1 MTKLEEILGAIGEV
15 GKKVD
20 DLGAR
25 VTALEEVATE
35 PEEAKEE
42 IKEEIKE
49 EAKEEIKEDIK
60 EEVKE
65 DVKEEVML
73 EEAECGDKKE
83 EIKKSSE
90 DIKKSSDD
98 IAKLQQRILMLEQK
112 GAKLMQVEQ
121 PKIRLTKGAEFI
133 NSNAFKNFEKSNFK
147 GHVSYEFTKGTPLTN
162 NLETPYSVGTVGG
175 VSDQGFVEDPKTI
188 LNIEN
193 LFAHAPIA
201 DNTFLYMPLTVTG
214 NAGFIAEGSAK
225 PETTFKVDAKTGQV
239 KTIATWTKVS
249 EQLFADK
256 SQLINILDN
265 NLTHAVDVTVQNQL
279 ISGDG
284 LGENLSGISK
294 VGNFTDYV
302 TGAGTATNTVD
313 LLRNV
318 AFKMRGANIDNLT
331 IVLNWTDWSALL
343 GLKSTSNEYL
353 INGILDPVK
362 QTIYGI
368 PVVLSSAMTAGK
380 FAMGNFKMGGIV
392 FDKTSMALEI
402 DRTGDDFT
410 KNLIT
415 IRAERRLGFAVV
427 QPKAICYGD
436 LTVGG

>member
-1 MTKLEEILGAIGEV
+1 MAELEEILSAIGEV
-15 GKKVD
+15 GKKVE
-20 DLGAR
+20 DLGER

-35 PEEAKEE
+35 PKDVKEDVR
-42 IKEEIKE
+42 
-49 EAKEEIKEDIK
+49 EDIK
-60 EEVKE
+60 EEIR
-65 DVKEEVML
+65 EEVV
-73 EEAECGDKKE
+73 AEDKACGDKKE
-83 EIKKSSE
+83 EIKEIKSSE
-90 DIKKSSDD
+90 DINE

-121 PKIRLTKGAEFI
+121 PKIRLTKGAEFV

-147 GHVSYEFTKGTPLTN
+147 GHMSYEFTKATPLTN
-162 NLETPYSVGTVGG
+162 NLAEPYSVGTIGG

-225 PETTFKVDAKTGQV
+225 PETTFNVTAKTGQV

-284 LGENLSGISK
+284 SGENLSGISK

-302 TGAGTATNTVD
+302 TSSGTATNTVD

-331 IVLNWTDWSALL
+331 ILINWSDWSALL
-343 GLKSTSNEYL
+343 GLKSTTNEYL

-368 PVVLSSAMTAGK
+368 PVVLSSAVTAGK

-392 FDKTSMALEI
+392 FDKTAMALEI

-436 LTVGG
+436 LSVGG

>member
-1 MTKLEEILGAIGEV
+1 MAELEEILGAIGEV
-15 GKKVD
+15 GKKVE

-35 PEEAKEE
+35 PEEVKEE
-42 IKEEIKE
+42 VKEEIKE
-49 EAKEEIKEDIK
+49 EAKEEVKVEDASC
-60 EEVKE
+60 
-65 DVKEEVML
+65 D
-73 EEAECGDKKE
+73 DKKEE
-83 EIKKSSE
+83 EIKKSSNE
-90 DIKKSSDD
+90 
-98 IAKLQQRILMLEQK
+98 IAKLQQRILTLEQK

-121 PKIRLTKGAEFI
+121 PKIRLTKGAEFV

-147 GHVSYEFTKGTPLTN
+147 GHMSYEFAKATPLTN
-162 NLETPYSVGTVGG
+162 NLAEPYNVGTIGG
-175 VSDQGFVEDPKTI
+175 VSDQGFVEDPKVV

-201 DNTFLYMPLTVTG
+201 DNTFLYMPLTVTS
-214 NAGFIAEGSAK
+214 NAGFVAEGSAK

-284 LGENLSGISK
+284 TGEKLSGISK
-294 VGNFTDYV
+294 EGNFTDYA
-302 TGAGTATNTVD
+302 TGSGTATNTVD

-331 IVLNWTDWSALL
+331 IVLNWSDWSALL
-343 GLKSTSNEYL
+343 GLKSTTNEYL

-392 FDKTSMALEI
+392 FDKTAMALEI

-427 QPKAICYGD
+427 QPKAICYGA
-436 LTVGG
+436 LTVGGSTGDE

>member
-1 MTKLEEILGAIGEV
+1 MAELEEILGAIGEV
-15 GKKVD
+15 GKKVE

-35 PEEAKEE
+35 PEDVKEEVKEE
-42 IKEEIKE
+42 IKEEE
-49 EAKEEIKEDIK
+49 VK
-60 EEVKE
+60 EEVKVE
-65 DVKEEVML
+65 DAV
-73 EEAECGDKKE
+73 CGDKKE
-83 EIKKSSE
+83 EEIKKSSNE
-90 DIKKSSDD
+90 
-98 IAKLQQRILMLEQK
+98 IAKLQQRILTLEQK

-147 GHVSYEFTKGTPLTN
+147 GHMSYEFTKATPLTN
-162 NLETPYSVGTVGG
+162 NLAEPYSVGTVGG
-175 VSDQGFVEDPKTI
+175 VSDQGFVEDPKVV

-214 NAGFIAEGSAK
+214 NAGFVAEGAEK

-294 VGNFTDYV
+294 AGNFTDYA
-302 TGAGTATNTVD
+302 TGSGEASNTVD

-331 IVLNWTDWSALL
+331 IVLNWSDWSALL
-343 GLKSTSNEYL
+343 GLKSNTNEYL

-427 QPKAICYGD
+427 QPKAICYGA
-436 LTVGG
+436 LTVGE

>member
-1 MTKLEEILGAIGEV
+1 MAELEEILSAIGEV
-15 GKKVD
+15 GKKVE
-20 DLGAR
+20 DLGER

-35 PEEAKEE
+35 PEDVKED
-42 IKEEIKE
+42 IKEDV
-49 EAKEEIKEDIK
+49 KEDIK
-60 EEVKE
+60 EEVAVE
-65 DVKEEVML
+65 N
-73 EEAECGDKKE
+73 AECVDKKE
-83 EIKKSSE
+83 E

-98 IAKLQQRILMLEQK
+98 IAIKKSSEEIAKLQQRILMLEQK

-121 PKIRLTKGAEFI
+121 PKIRLTKGAEFV

-147 GHVSYEFTKGTPLTN
+147 GHMSYEFAKATPLTN
-162 NLETPYSVGTVGG
+162 NLETPYSVGTIGG
-175 VSDQGFVEDPKTI
+175 VSDQGFVEDPKVV

-201 DNTFLYMPLTVTG
+201 DNTFLYMPLTVTS

-225 PETTFKVDAKTGQV
+225 PETTFKVNTKTGQV

-249 EQLFADK
+249 EQLFSDK

-284 LGENLSGISK
+284 SGENLSGISK
-294 VGNFTDYV
+294 TGNYTDYV
-302 TGAGTATNTVD
+302 TSSGTATNTVD

-343 GLKSTSNEYL
+343 GLKSTTNEYL

-368 PVVLSSAMTAGK
+368 PVVLSSAMAAGK
-380 FAMGNFKMGGIV
+380 FAMGNFKMGAIV
-392 FDKTSMALEI
+392 FDKTAMALEI
-402 DRTGDDFT
+402 DRTEDDFT

>member
-1 MTKLEEILGAIGEV
+1 MAELDDILNAIGEV
-15 GKKVD
+15 GKKVE
-20 DLGAR
+20 DLGER

-35 PEEAKEE
+35 PEDV
-42 IKEEIKE
+42 
-49 EAKEEIKEDIK
+49 KEDIK

-65 DVKEEVML
+65 DVKEEVV
-73 EEAECGDKKE
+73 AEDKVCDDKKE

-90 DIKKSSDD
+90 EIKKSSDD

-121 PKIRLTKGAEFI
+121 PKIKLTKGAEFV

-147 GHVSYEFTKGTPLTN
+147 GHMSYEFTKDTPLTN
-162 NLETPYSVGTVGG
+162 NLGSPYSVGTVGG
-175 VSDQGFVEDPKTI
+175 VSDQGFVEDPKVI

-193 LFAHAPIA
+193 LFSHAPITE
-201 DNTFLYMPLTVTG
+201 NTFLYMPLTVTG

-225 PETTFKVDAKTGQV
+225 PETTFGVTAKTGQV

-265 NLTHAVDVTVQNQL
+265 NLTHTVDVTVQNQL

-284 LGENLSGISK
+284 SGENLSGISK

-302 TGAGTATNTVD
+302 TGSGTAANTVD

-331 IVLNWTDWSALL
+331 ILLNWSDWSALL
-343 GLKSTSNEYL
+343 GLKSTTNEYL

-368 PVVLSSAMTAGK
+368 PVVLSSAVAAGK

-392 FDKTSMALEI
+392 FDKTAMALEI

>member
-1 MTKLEEILGAIGEV
+1 MAELDDILNAIGEV
-15 GKKVD
+15 GKKVE
-20 DLGAR
+20 DLGER

-35 PEEAKEE
+35 PEDV
-42 IKEEIKE
+42 
-49 EAKEEIKEDIK
+49 KEDIK

-65 DVKEEVML
+65 DVKEEVV
-73 EEAECGDKKE
+73 AEDKVCDDKKE

-90 DIKKSSDD
+90 EIKKSSDD

-121 PKIRLTKGAEFI
+121 SKIKLTKGAEFV

-147 GHVSYEFTKGTPLTN
+147 GHMSYEFTKDTPLTN
-162 NLETPYSVGTVGG
+162 NLGSPYSVGTVGG
-175 VSDQGFVEDPKTI
+175 VSDQGFVEDPKVI

-193 LFAHAPIA
+193 LFSHAPITE
-201 DNTFLYMPLTVTG
+201 NTFLYMPLTVTG

-225 PETTFKVDAKTGQV
+225 PETTFGVTAKTGQV

-265 NLTHAVDVTVQNQL
+265 NLTHTVDVTVQNQL

-284 LGENLSGISK
+284 SGENLSGISK
-294 VGNFTDYV
+294 TGNYTDYV
-302 TGAGTATNTVD
+302 TGSGTAANTVD

-331 IVLNWTDWSALL
+331 ILINWSDWSALL
-343 GLKSTSNEYL
+343 GLKSTTNEYL

-368 PVVLSSAMTAGK
+368 PVVLSSAVAAGK

-392 FDKTSMALEI
+392 FDKTAMALEI

-436 LTVGG
+436 LSVGG

>member
-1 MTKLEEILGAIGEV
+1 MGELEEILGAIDEV

-35 PEEAKEE
+35 PEDAKEE
-42 IKEEIKE
+42 IKEEV
-49 EAKEEIKEDIK
+49 K

-65 DVKEEVML
+65 KVKVEDASCSDKKEE
-73 EEAECGDKKE
+73 EE
-83 EIKKSSE
+83 EIKKSSDE
-90 DIKKSSDD
+90 
-98 IAKLQQRILMLEQK
+98 IAKLQQRILTLEQK

-147 GHVSYEFTKGTPLTN
+147 GHMSYEFAKATPLTN
-162 NLETPYSVGTVGG
+162 DLGTPYSVGTIGG
-175 VSDQGFVEDPKTI
+175 VSDQGFVEDPKAI

-201 DNTFLYMPLTVTG
+201 DNTFLYMPLTVTS

-302 TGAGTATNTVD
+302 TSSGTATNTVD

-318 AFKMRGANIDNLT
+318 AFKMRGANIDNLS
-331 IVLNWTDWSALL
+331 IVLNWSDWSALL

-392 FDKTSMALEI
+392 FDKTAMALEI

>member
-1 MTKLEEILGAIGEV
+1 MAELDEILSAIGEV
-15 GKKVD
+15 GKKVE
-20 DLGAR
+20 DLGER

-35 PEEAKEE
+35 PEDV
-42 IKEEIKE
+42 
-49 EAKEEIKEDIK
+49 KEDIK
-60 EEVKE
+60 EGIKE
-65 DVKEEVML
+65 DVKEDVAVEN
-73 EEAECGDKKE
+73 AECVDKKE
-83 EIKKSSE
+83 E
-90 DIKKSSDD
+90 DIKKSSNEIKSSEE

-121 PKIRLTKGAEFI
+121 PKIKLTKGAEFV

-147 GHVSYEFTKGTPLTN
+147 GHMSYEFTKATPLTN
-162 NLETPYSVGTVGG
+162 DLGTPYSVGTVGG
-175 VSDQGFVEDPKTI
+175 VSDQGFVEDPKVV

-225 PETTFKVDAKTGQV
+225 PETTFNVTAKTGQV

-294 VGNFTDYV
+294 TGNYTDYV
-302 TGAGTATNTVD
+302 TSSGTATNTVD

-343 GLKSTSNEYL
+343 GLKSTTNEYL

-368 PVVLSSAMTAGK
+368 PVVLSSAITAGK

-392 FDKTSMALEI
+392 FDKTAMGLEI

>member
-1 MTKLEEILGAIGEV
+1 MAELEEILGAIGEV
-15 GKKVD
+15 GKKVE

-35 PEEAKEE
+35 PEEVKEE
-42 IKEEIKE
+42 IKEEVKH
-49 EAKEEIKEDIK
+49 
-60 EEVKE
+60 EVKVE
-65 DVKEEVML
+65 D
-73 EEAECGDKKE
+73 ASCGDKKE
-83 EIKKSSE
+83 EEIKKSSNE
-90 DIKKSSDD
+90 
-98 IAKLQQRILMLEQK
+98 IAKLQQRILTLEQK

-121 PKIRLTKGAEFI
+121 PKIRLTKGAEFV

-147 GHVSYEFTKGTPLTN
+147 GHMSYEFAKATPLTN
-162 NLETPYSVGTVGG
+162 NLAEPYNVGTIGG
-175 VSDQGFVEDPKTI
+175 VSDQGFVEDPKVV

-214 NAGFIAEGSAK
+214 NAGFVAEGSDK
-225 PETTFKVDAKTGQV
+225 PETTFNVAAKTGQV

-284 LGENLSGISK
+284 TGENLGGISK
-294 VGNFTDYV
+294 AGNFTDYV
-302 TGAGTATNTVD
+302 TGSGTATNTVD

-343 GLKSTSNEYL
+343 GLKSTTNEYL

-368 PVVLSSAMTAGK
+368 PVVLSSAMTASK

-392 FDKTSMALEI
+392 FDKTAMSLEI

-436 LTVGG
+436 LTI

>member
-1 MTKLEEILGAIGEV
+1 MAELDEILSAIGEV

-20 DLGAR
+20 GLETR

-35 PEEAKEE
+35 PEE
-42 IKEEIKE
+42 
-49 EAKEEIKEDIK
+49 
-60 EEVKE
+60 VKE
-65 DVKEEVML
+65 DVKEEIK
-73 EEAECGDKKE
+73 EEVAVENAECGDKKE
-83 EIKKSSE
+83 EEIKKSSA
-90 DIKKSSDD
+90 DVDD
-98 IAKLQQRILMLEQK
+98 VAKLQQRILMLEQK

-121 PKIRLTKGAEFI
+121 PKIKLTKGAEFV

-147 GHVSYEFTKGTPLTN
+147 GHMSYEFTKATPLTN
-162 NLETPYSVGTVGG
+162 DLGTPYSVGTIGG
-175 VSDQGFVEDPKTI
+175 VSDQGFVEDPKVI

-214 NAGFIAEGSAK
+214 NAGFIAEGSDK
-225 PETTFKVDAKTGQV
+225 PESTFSVTAKTGQV

-284 LGENLSGISK
+284 TGENLSGISK
-294 VGNFTDYV
+294 VGNCTDYA
-302 TGAGTATNTVD
+302 TGSGTATNTID

-331 IVLNWTDWSALL
+331 ILINWTDWSALL

-368 PVVLSSAMTAGK
+368 PVVLSSAIAAGK

-392 FDKTSMALEI
+392 FDKTAMALEI

>member
-1 MTKLEEILGAIGEV
+1 MAELDEILSAIGEV
-15 GKKVD
+15 GQKVE

-35 PEEAKEE
+35 PE
-42 IKEEIKE
+42 
-49 EAKEEIKEDIK
+49 D
-60 EEVKE
+60 VKE
-65 DVKEEVML
+65 DVKEDIKEGVAV
-73 EEAECGDKKE
+73 EDAACDNKKE
-83 EIKKSSE
+83 EEVKKYSDEKEEVKKYSAEIKSSADVDE
-90 DIKKSSDD
+90 V
-98 IAKLQQRILMLEQK
+98 AKLQQRILMLEQK

-121 PKIRLTKGAEFI
+121 PKIRLTKGAEFV

-147 GHVSYEFTKGTPLTN
+147 GHMSYEFTKATPLTN
-162 NLETPYSVGTVGG
+162 DLGTPYSVGTVGG
-175 VSDQGFVEDPKTI
+175 VSDQGFVEDPKAI

-225 PETTFKVDAKTGQV
+225 PESTFSVTAKTGQV

-265 NLTHAVDVTVQNQL
+265 NLTHTVDVTVQNQL

-284 LGENLSGISK
+284 SGENLSGISK
-294 VGNFTDYV
+294 SGNFTDYV
-302 TGAGTATNTVD
+302 TSSGTATNTID

-331 IVLNWTDWSALL
+331 ILINWTDWSALL

-368 PVVLSSAMTAGK
+368 PVVLTSAITAGK

-392 FDKTSMALEI
+392 FDKTAMGLEI

-436 LTVGG
+436 LTVGD

>member
-1 MTKLEEILGAIGEV
+1 MAELEEILGAIGEV

-35 PEEAKEE
+35 PEEVKEEIKEDVKEE
-42 IKEEIKE
+42 IKEEVAVE
-49 EAKEEIKEDIK
+49 N
-60 EEVKE
+60 
-65 DVKEEVML
+65 
-73 EEAECGDKKE
+73 AECSDKKE
-83 EIKKSSE
+83 EIKKSSNE
-90 DIKKSSDD
+90 IKSSAEIKSSDE
-98 IAKLQQRILMLEQK
+98 IAKLQQRILLLEQK

-147 GHVSYEFTKGTPLTN
+147 GHVSYEFAKGTPLTN
-162 NLETPYSVGTVGG
+162 NLAEPYSVGTVGG

-201 DNTFLYMPLTVTG
+201 DNTFLYMPLTVTS

-284 LGENLSGISK
+284 SGENLSGISK
-294 VGNFTDYV
+294 SGNFTDYV
-302 TGAGTATNTVD
+302 TSSGTATNTVD

-331 IVLNWTDWSALL
+331 IVLNWSDWSALL
-343 GLKSTSNEYL
+343 GLKSTTNEYL

-436 LTVGG
+436 LSVGG

>member
-1 MTKLEEILGAIGEV
+1 MAELDEILSAIGEV

-20 DLGAR
+20 GLETR

-35 PEEAKEE
+35 PE
-42 IKEEIKE
+42 
-49 EAKEEIKEDIK
+49 D
-60 EEVKE
+60 VKE
-65 DVKEEVML
+65 DVKEEVVV
-73 EEAECGDKKE
+73 ENAECGDKKE
-83 EIKKSSE
+83 EEVKKSSA
-90 DIKKSSDD
+90 DIDD
-98 IAKLQQRILMLEQK
+98 VAKLQQRILMLEQK

-121 PKIRLTKGAEFI
+121 PKIKLTKGAEFV

-147 GHVSYEFTKGTPLTN
+147 GHMSYEFTKATPLTN
-162 NLETPYSVGTVGG
+162 NLAEPYSVGTIGG
-175 VSDQGFVEDPKTI
+175 VSDQGFVEDPKAI

-214 NAGFIAEGSAK
+214 NAGFIAEGADK
-225 PETTFKVDAKTGQV
+225 PESTFSVTAKTGQV

-284 LGENLSGISK
+284 TGEKLSGISK

-302 TGAGTATNTVD
+302 TGSGTAANTVD

-331 IVLNWTDWSALL
+331 ILINWTDWSALL

-368 PVVLSSAMTAGK
+368 PVVLSSAITAGK

-392 FDKTSMALEI
+392 FDKTAMGLEI

>member
-1 MTKLEEILGAIGEV
+1 MAELEEILGAIGEV
-15 GKKVD
+15 GKKVE

-35 PEEAKEE
+35 P
-42 IKEEIKE
+42 
-49 EAKEEIKEDIK
+49 D
-60 EEVKE
+60 EVKE
-65 DVKEEVML
+65 DVKEEVK
-73 EEAECGDKKE
+73 EEVKVEDAECGDKKE
-83 EIKKSSE
+83 EE
-90 DIKKSSDD
+90 IKKSSDE
-98 IAKLQQRILMLEQK
+98 IAKLQQRILTLEQK

-121 PKIRLTKGAEFI
+121 PKIRLTKGAEFV

-147 GHVSYEFTKGTPLTN
+147 GHMSYEFTKATPLTN
-162 NLETPYSVGTVGG
+162 NLAEPYSVGTIGG
-175 VSDQGFVEDPKTI
+175 VSDQGFVEDPKVV

-214 NAGFIAEGSAK
+214 NAGFVAEGSDK

-239 KTIATWTKVS
+239 KTIATWTKIS

-284 LGENLSGISK
+284 VGENLSGISK
-294 VGNFTDYV
+294 AGNFTDYA
-302 TGAGTATNTVD
+302 TGSGEATNTVD

-318 AFKMRGANIDNLT
+318 AFKMRGANIDNLS
-331 IVLNWTDWSALL
+331 IVLNWSDWSALL
-343 GLKSTSNEYL
+343 GLKSTTNEYL

-380 FAMGNFKMGGIV
+380 FAMGNFNMGGIV
-392 FDKTSMALEI
+392 FDKTAMSLEI

-427 QPKAICYGD
+427 QPKAICYGA

>member
-1 MTKLEEILGAIGEV
+1 MAELEEILGAIGEV
-15 GKKVD
+15 GKKVE

-35 PEEAKEE
+35 PEE
-42 IKEEIKE
+42 
-49 EAKEEIKEDIK
+49 
-60 EEVKE
+60 VKE
-65 DVKEEVML
+65 DVKEEVKV
-73 EEAECGDKKE
+73 EDADCGDKKE
-83 EIKKSSE
+83 EIKKSSNE
-90 DIKKSSDD
+90 IKSSAEIKSSEE

-147 GHVSYEFTKGTPLTN
+147 GHMSYEFAKATPLTN
-162 NLETPYSVGTVGG
+162 NLAEAYSVGTVGG
-175 VSDQGFVEDPKTI
+175 VSDQGFVEDPKVV

-214 NAGFIAEGSAK
+214 NAGFVAEGSDK

-284 LGENLSGISK
+284 VGENLSGISK
-294 VGNFTDYV
+294 AGNFTDYA
-302 TGAGTATNTVD
+302 TGSGEATNTVD

-318 AFKMRGANIDNLT
+318 AFKMRGANIDNLS
-331 IVLNWTDWSALL
+331 IVLNWSDWSALL
-343 GLKSTSNEYL
+343 GLKSTTNEYL

-362 QTIYGI
+362 QTIYGV

-392 FDKTSMALEI
+392 FDKTSMSLEI

-427 QPKAICYGD
+427 QPKAICYGA
-436 LTVGG
+436 LTVGGE

>member
-1 MTKLEEILGAIGEV
+1 MAELEEILGAIGEV

-35 PEEAKEE
+35 PEEVKEEVKDEVKEE
-42 IKEEIKE
+42 IKEEVKV
-49 EAKEEIKEDIK
+49 ED
-60 EEVKE
+60 
-65 DVKEEVML
+65 
-73 EEAECGDKKE
+73 ASCGDKKE
-83 EIKKSSE
+83 EEIKKSSNE
-90 DIKKSSDD
+90 
-98 IAKLQQRILMLEQK
+98 IAKLQQRILTLEQK

-121 PKIRLTKGAEFI
+121 PKIRLTKGAEFV

-147 GHVSYEFTKGTPLTN
+147 GHMSYEFAKATPLTN

-175 VSDQGFVEDPKTI
+175 VSDQGFVEDPKVV

-214 NAGFIAEGSAK
+214 NAGFIAEGAEK

-284 LGENLSGISK
+284 TGDKLSGISK
-294 VGNFTDYV
+294 AGNFTDYA
-302 TGAGTATNTVD
+302 TGSGTATNTVD

-331 IVLNWTDWSALL
+331 IVLNWSDWSALL
-343 GLKSTSNEYL
+343 GLKSTTNEYL

-392 FDKTSMALEI
+392 FDKTAMALEI

-427 QPKAICYGD
+427 QPKAICYGA
-436 LTVGG
+436 LTVGGDE

>member
-1 MTKLEEILGAIGEV
+1 MAELDEILSAIGEV

-20 DLGAR
+20 GLDAR

-35 PEEAKEE
+35 PED
-42 IKEEIKE
+42 
-49 EAKEEIKEDIK
+49 IKEDIK
-60 EEVKE
+60 EEVAVE
-65 DVKEEVML
+65 N
-73 EEAECGDKKE
+73 AECGDKKE
-83 EIKKSSE
+83 EEIKKSSADVDE
-90 DIKKSSDD
+90 V
-98 IAKLQQRILMLEQK
+98 AKLQQRILMLEQK

-121 PKIRLTKGAEFI
+121 PKIKLTKGAEFV

-147 GHVSYEFTKGTPLTN
+147 GHMSYEFTKATPLTN
-162 NLETPYSVGTVGG
+162 DLGTPYSVGTIGG

-225 PETTFKVDAKTGQV
+225 PESTFSVTAKTGQV

-284 LGENLSGISK
+284 TGENLSGISK

-302 TGAGTATNTVD
+302 TGSGTAANTVD

-331 IVLNWTDWSALL
+331 ILINWTDWSALL

-368 PVVLSSAMTAGK
+368 PVVLSSAIAAGK

-392 FDKTSMALEI
+392 FDKTAMGLEI

>member
-1 MTKLEEILGAIGEV
+1 MAELEEILSAIGEV
-15 GKKVD
+15 GKKVE
-20 DLGAR
+20 DLGER

-35 PEEAKEE
+35 PE
-42 IKEEIKE
+42 
-49 EAKEEIKEDIK
+49 D
-60 EEVKE
+60 VKE
-65 DVKEEVML
+65 DVKEEVK
-73 EEAECGDKKE
+73 EEVAVENAECGDKKE

-90 DIKKSSDD
+90 DI
-98 IAKLQQRILMLEQK
+98 AKLQQRILTLEQK

-121 PKIRLTKGAEFI
+121 PKIRLTKGAEFV

-147 GHVSYEFTKGTPLTN
+147 GHMSYEFTKATPLTN
-162 NLETPYSVGTVGG
+162 NLAEPYSVGTIGG
-175 VSDQGFVEDPKTI
+175 VSDQGFVEDPKVI

-214 NAGFIAEGSAK
+214 NAGFIAEGSEK
-225 PETTFKVDAKTGQV
+225 PETTFNVTAKTGQV

-294 VGNFTDYV
+294 TGNYTDYV
-302 TGAGTATNTVD
+302 TSSGTATNTVD

-331 IVLNWTDWSALL
+331 ILLNWTDWSALL
-343 GLKSTSNEYL
+343 GLKSTTNEYL

-368 PVVLSSAMTAGK
+368 PVVLSSAVTAGK

-392 FDKTSMALEI
+392 FDKTAMALEI

-436 LTVGG
+436 LTVGE

>member
-1 MTKLEEILGAIGEV
+1 MAELDDILNAIGEV
-15 GKKVD
+15 GKKVE

-35 PEEAKEE
+35 PEEVKED
-42 IKEEIKE
+42 
-49 EAKEEIKEDIK
+49 IKEDIK
-60 EEVKE
+60 EDVKE
-65 DVKEEVML
+65 DVVVE
-73 EEAECGDKKE
+73 DKVCDDRKE
-83 EIKKSSE
+83 EIKKSS
-90 DIKKSSDD
+90 DDVDD
-98 IAKLQQRILMLEQK
+98 IAKLRQRILMLEQK

-121 PKIRLTKGAEFI
+121 PKIMLTKGAEFV
-133 NSNAFKNFEKSNFK
+133 NSNAFKNFKKSNFK
-147 GHVSYEFTKGTPLTN
+147 DHVSYEFAKATPLTN
-162 NLETPYSVGTVGG
+162 NLGSAYSVGTIGG
-175 VSDQGFVEDPKTI
+175 VSDQGFVEDPKVI

-193 LFAHAPIA
+193 LFAHAPITE
-201 DNTFLYMPLTVTG
+201 NTFLYMPLSVTG

-225 PETTFKVDAKTGQV
+225 PESTFDVTAKTGQV

-265 NLTHAVDVTVQNQL
+265 NLTHTVDVTVQNQL

-284 LGENLSGISK
+284 TGENLNGISK

-302 TGAGTATNTVD
+302 TGSGTAANTVD

-331 IVLNWTDWSALL
+331 ILINWSDWSALL
-343 GLKSTSNEYL
+343 GLKSTTNEYL

-368 PVVLSSAMTAGK
+368 PVVLSSAVAAGK

-392 FDKTSMALEI
+392 FDKTSMTLEI
-402 DRTGDDFT
+402 DRTNDDFL

>member
-1 MTKLEEILGAIGEV
+1 MAELEEILNAIGEV
-15 GKKVD
+15 GKKVE
-20 DLGAR
+20 DLGER

-35 PEEAKEE
+35 PEEVKEDV
-42 IKEEIKE
+42 
-49 EAKEEIKEDIK
+49 KEDIK
-60 EEVKE
+60 EEVKVE
-65 DVKEEVML
+65 D
-73 EEAECGDKKE
+73 ARCGDKKE
-83 EIKKSSE
+83 EIKETKSSDEKE

-98 IAKLQQRILMLEQK
+98 IAKLQQRILTLEQK

-121 PKIRLTKGAEFI
+121 PKIRLTKGAEFV
-133 NSNAFKNFEKSNFK
+133 NSNAFKNFEKANFK
-147 GHVSYEFTKGTPLTN
+147 GHMNYEFTKDTPLTN
-162 NLETPYSVGTVGG
+162 NLGTPYSVGTVGG
-175 VSDQGFVEDPKTI
+175 VSDQGFVEDPKVI

-193 LFAHAPIA
+193 LFAHAPITE
-201 DNTFLYMPLTVTG
+201 NTFLYMPLSVTS

-225 PETTFKVDAKTGQV
+225 PETTFSVTAKTGQV

-265 NLTHAVDVTVQNQL
+265 NLTHAVDVEVQNQL

-284 LGENLSGISK
+284 SGEKLSGISK
-294 VGNFTDYV
+294 TGNYTDYV
-302 TGAGTATNTVD
+302 TSSGTATNTVD

-318 AFKMRGANIDNLT
+318 AFKMRGANIDNLS
-331 IVLNWTDWSALL
+331 IVLNWADWSALL
-343 GLKSTSNEYL
+343 GLKSTTNEYL

-368 PVVLSSAMTAGK
+368 PVVLSSAIAAGK

-392 FDKTSMALEI
+392 FDKTAMALEI

>member
-1 MTKLEEILGAIGEV
+1 MAELEEILSAIGEV
-15 GKKVD
+15 GKKVE
-20 DLGAR
+20 DLGER

-35 PEEAKEE
+35 PEAV
-42 IKEEIKE
+42 
-49 EAKEEIKEDIK
+49 KEDIK
-60 EEVKE
+60 EDVKE
-65 DVKEEVML
+65 DVKEEVAV
-73 EEAECGDKKE
+73 ENAECGDKKE
-83 EIKKSSE
+83 EE
-90 DIKKSSDD
+90 IKKSSDAIND

-147 GHVSYEFTKGTPLTN
+147 GHVNYEFTKATPLTN
-162 NLETPYSVGTVGG
+162 DLGTPYSVGTIGG
-175 VSDQGFVEDPKTI
+175 VSDQGFVEDPKVI

-193 LFAHAPIA
+193 LFSHAPITE
-201 DNTFLYMPLTVTG
+201 NTFLYMPLTVTS

-225 PETTFKVDAKTGQV
+225 PESTFGVTAKTGQV

-284 LGENLSGISK
+284 TGENLSGISK

-302 TGAGTATNTVD
+302 TGSGDATNTVD
-313 LLRNV
+313 RLRNV

-331 IVLNWTDWSALL
+331 ILLNWTDWSALL
-343 GLKSTSNEYL
+343 GLKSTTNEYL

-368 PVVLSSAMTAGK
+368 PVVLSSAVAAGK

-392 FDKTSMALEI
+392 FDKTAMALEI

>member
-1 MTKLEEILGAIGEV
+1 MAELEEILNAIGEV
-15 GKKVD
+15 GKKVE
-20 DLGAR
+20 DLGER

-35 PEEAKEE
+35 PKEVKEE
-42 IKEEIKE
+42 P
-49 EAKEEIKEDIK
+49 K

-65 DVKEEVML
+65 DVKEEIV
-73 EEAECGDKKE
+73 AEDKVCGDKKE
-83 EIKKSSE
+83 EIKE
-90 DIKKSSDD
+90 TKSSDASD
-98 IAKLQQRILMLEQK
+98 EVAKLQQRILMLEQK

-121 PKIRLTKGAEFI
+121 PKIKLTKGAEFV

-147 GHVSYEFTKGTPLTN
+147 GHMNYEFTKDTPLTN
-162 NLETPYSVGTVGG
+162 NLGSPYSVGTIGG
-175 VSDQGFVEDPKTI
+175 VSDQGFVEDPKAI

-193 LFAHAPIA
+193 LFAHAPITE
-201 DNTFLYMPLTVTG
+201 NTFLYMPLTVTG

-225 PETTFKVDAKTGQV
+225 PESTFSVTAKTGQV

-265 NLTHAVDVTVQNQL
+265 NLTHAVDVAVQNQL

-284 LGENLSGISK
+284 LGENLGGISK
-294 VGNFTDYV
+294 AGNYTDYV
-302 TGAGTATNTVD
+302 TGSGDATNTVD
-313 LLRNV
+313 RLRNV
-318 AFKMRGANIDNLT
+318 AFKMRGSNIDNLT
-331 IVLNWTDWSALL
+331 ILINWTDWSALL
-343 GLKSTSNEYL
+343 GLKSTTNEYL

-392 FDKTSMALEI
+392 FDKTAMALEI

>member
-1 MTKLEEILGAIGEV
+1 MAELEEILSAIGEV
-15 GKKVD
+15 GKKVE
-20 DLGAR
+20 DLGER

-35 PEEAKEE
+35 PEDVKENV
-42 IKEEIKE
+42 
-49 EAKEEIKEDIK
+49 KEDIK

-175 VSDQGFVEDPKTI
+175 VSDQGFVEDPKVI

-331 IVLNWTDWSALL
+331 IVLNWADWSALL

>member
-1 MTKLEEILGAIGEV
+1 MAELDEILNAIGEV

-20 DLGAR
+20 GLETR

-35 PEEAKEE
+35 PKEVKEE
-42 IKEEIKE
+42 IKEELKDEAKE
-49 EAKEEIKEDIK
+49 EAK
-60 EEVKE
+60 V
-65 DVKEEVML
+65 
-73 EEAECGDKKE
+73 EASVCGDKKE
-83 EIKKSSE
+83 EEIKKSSA
-90 DIKKSSDD
+90 DVDN
-98 IAKLQQRILMLEQK
+98 IAMLQQRILILEQK

-121 PKIRLTKGAEFI
+121 PKIRLTKGAEFV

-147 GHVSYEFTKGTPLTN
+147 GHMSYEFTKATPLTN
-162 NLETPYSVGTVGG
+162 NLGTPYTVGTIGG
-175 VSDQGFVEDPKTI
+175 VSDQGFVEDPKAI

-225 PETTFKVDAKTGQV
+225 PETIFNVTAKTGQV

-284 LGENLSGISK
+284 TGENLSGISK

-302 TGAGTATNTVD
+302 TGSGTATNTID

-331 IVLNWTDWSALL
+331 ILINWTDWSALL

-368 PVVLSSAMTAGK
+368 PVVLSSAITAGK

-392 FDKTSMALEI
+392 FDKTAMGLEI

>member
-1 MTKLEEILGAIGEV
+1 MAELEEILNAVGEV

-20 DLGAR
+20 DLGER

-35 PEEAKEE
+35 PEEV
-42 IKEEIKE
+42 
-49 EAKEEIKEDIK
+49 K

-65 DVKEEVML
+65 EVAV
-73 EEAECGDKKE
+73 ENAERGDKKEE
-83 EIKKSSE
+83 EIKKSSNE
-90 DIKKSSDD
+90 IKSSND

-147 GHVSYEFTKGTPLTN
+147 GHMSYEFAKGTPLTN
-162 NLETPYSVGTVGG
+162 NLAEAYSVGTIGG
-175 VSDQGFVEDPKTI
+175 VSDQGFVEDPKAI

-193 LFAHAPIA
+193 LFSHAPIA
-201 DNTFLYMPLTVTG
+201 DNTFLYMPLTVTS
-214 NAGFIAEGSAK
+214 NAKFVAEGSDK

-265 NLTHAVDVTVQNQL
+265 NLTHAVDVAVQNQL

-284 LGENLSGISK
+284 TGENLSGISK
-294 VGNFTDYV
+294 TGNYTDYV
-302 TGAGTATNTVD
+302 KDSGTAANTVD

-318 AFKMRGANIDNLT
+318 AFKMRGENIDNLT
-331 IVLNWTDWSALL
+331 ILLNWTDWSALL
-343 GLKSTSNEYL
+343 GLKSSTNEYL

-368 PVVLSSAMTAGK
+368 PVVLSSAITAGK

-392 FDKTSMALEI
+392 FDKTAMALEI
-402 DRTGDDFT
+402 DRAGDDFT

-427 QPKAICYGD
+427 QPKAICYGN
-436 LTVGG
+436 LTVGGQGVGG

>member
-1 MTKLEEILGAIGEV
+1 MAELDDILNAIGEV
-15 GKKVD
+15 GKKVE
-20 DLGAR
+20 DLGER

-35 PEEAKEE
+35 PEDV
-42 IKEEIKE
+42 
-49 EAKEEIKEDIK
+49 KEDIK
-60 EEVKE
+60 EDIKE
-65 DVKEEVML
+65 DVKEEVV
-73 EEAECGDKKE
+73 AEDKVCDDKKE

-90 DIKKSSDD
+90 EIKKSSDD

-147 GHVSYEFTKGTPLTN
+147 GHMSYEFTKATPLTN
-162 NLETPYSVGTVGG
+162 NLAEPYSVGTVGG
-175 VSDQGFVEDPKTI
+175 VSDQGFVEDPKVI

-193 LFAHAPIA
+193 LFSHAPITE
-201 DNTFLYMPLTVTG
+201 NTFLYMPLTVTG

-225 PETTFKVDAKTGQV
+225 PETTFGVTAKTGQV

-265 NLTHAVDVTVQNQL
+265 NLTHTVDVAVQNQL

-284 LGENLSGISK
+284 TGENLSGISK

-302 TGAGTATNTVD
+302 TGSGTAANTVD

-331 IVLNWTDWSALL
+331 ILINWSDWSALL
-343 GLKSTSNEYL
+343 GLKSTTNEYL

-368 PVVLSSAMTAGK
+368 PVVLSSAVAAGK

-392 FDKTSMALEI
+392 FDKTAMALEI

>member
-1 MTKLEEILGAIGEV
+1 MAELDEILSAIGEV

-20 DLGAR
+20 DIEVR

-35 PEEAKEE
+35 PKEV
-42 IKEEIKE
+42 KEDVKE
-49 EAKEEIKEDIK
+49 DIKEDIK
-60 EEVKE
+60 EEV
-65 DVKEEVML
+65 ML
-73 EEAECGDKKE
+73 EDATCGDKKE
-83 EIKKSSE
+83 EEIKKSSA
-90 DIKKSSDD
+90 DIDN

-121 PKIRLTKGAEFI
+121 PKIKLTKGAEFV

-147 GHVSYEFTKGTPLTN
+147 GHMSYEFTKATPLTN
-162 NLETPYSVGTVGG
+162 DLGTPYTVGTIGG
-175 VSDQGFVEDPKTI
+175 VSDQGFVEDPKVI

-214 NAGFIAEGSAK
+214 NASFIAEGSAK
-225 PETTFKVDAKTGQV
+225 PESTFSVTAKTGQV

-284 LGENLSGISK
+284 TGENLSGISK

-302 TGAGTATNTVD
+302 TGSGTATNTID

-331 IVLNWTDWSALL
+331 ILINWTDWSALL

-368 PVVLSSAMTAGK
+368 PVVLTSAITAGK

-392 FDKTSMALEI
+392 FDKTAMGLEI

>member
-1 MTKLEEILGAIGEV
+1 MAELDEILSAIGEV

-20 DLGAR
+20 GLEAR

-35 PEEAKEE
+35 PEDVKED

-49 EAKEEIKEDIK
+49 EVAVED
-60 EEVKE
+60 
-65 DVKEEVML
+65 
-73 EEAECGDKKE
+73 AGCGDKKE
-83 EIKKSSE
+83 EEIKKSSADVE
-90 DIKKSSDD
+90 V
-98 IAKLQQRILMLEQK
+98 AKLQQRILMLEQK

-121 PKIRLTKGAEFI
+121 PKIRLTKGAEFV

-147 GHVSYEFTKGTPLTN
+147 GHMSYEFTKATPLTN
-162 NLETPYSVGTVGG
+162 DLGTPYNVGTIGG
-175 VSDQGFVEDPKTI
+175 VSDQGFVEDPKAI

-193 LFAHAPIA
+193 LFSHAPIA

-214 NAGFIAEGSAK
+214 NAGFIAEGADK
-225 PETTFKVDAKTGQV
+225 PETTFNVTAKTGQV

-284 LGENLSGISK
+284 TGENLSGISK
-294 VGNFTDYV
+294 SGNFTDYV
-302 TGAGTATNTVD
+302 TSSGTATNTID

-331 IVLNWTDWSALL
+331 ILINWTDWSALL

-368 PVVLSSAMTAGK
+368 PVVLSSAITAGK

-392 FDKTSMALEI
+392 FDKTAMGLEI

>member
-1 MTKLEEILGAIGEV
+1 MAELDEILSAIGEV
-15 GKKVD
+15 GKKVE
-20 DLGAR
+20 DLGER

-35 PEEAKEE
+35 PEDV
-42 IKEEIKE
+42 
-49 EAKEEIKEDIK
+49 KEDIK
-60 EEVKE
+60 EGIKE
-65 DVKEEVML
+65 DVKEDVAVEN
-73 EEAECGDKKE
+73 AECVDKKE
-83 EIKKSSE
+83 E
-90 DIKKSSDD
+90 DIKKSSNEIKSSEE

-121 PKIRLTKGAEFI
+121 PKIRLTKGAEFV

-147 GHVSYEFTKGTPLTN
+147 GHMSYEFTKATPLTN
-162 NLETPYSVGTVGG
+162 DLGTPYSVGTIGG
-175 VSDQGFVEDPKTI
+175 VSDQGFVEDPKVV

-225 PETTFKVDAKTGQV
+225 PESTFSVTAKTGQV

-302 TGAGTATNTVD
+302 TGSGTATNTVD

-331 IVLNWTDWSALL
+331 ILLNWTDWSALL
-343 GLKSTSNEYL
+343 GLKSTANEYL

-392 FDKTSMALEI
+392 FDKTAMGLEI

>member
-1 MTKLEEILGAIGEV
+1 MAELEEILGAIGEV
-15 GKKVD
+15 GKKVE

-35 PEEAKEE
+35 PEEV
-42 IKEEIKE
+42 KEEIKE
-49 EAKEEIKEDIK
+49 EAKEDVVVED
-60 EEVKE
+60 
-65 DVKEEVML
+65 
-73 EEAECGDKKE
+73 ASCGDKKE
-83 EIKKSSE
+83 EINKSSAEIKSSE
-90 DIKKSSDD
+90 EIKKSSDE
-98 IAKLQQRILMLEQK
+98 IAKLQQRILTLEQK

-121 PKIRLTKGAEFI
+121 PKIRLTKGAEFV

-147 GHVSYEFTKGTPLTN
+147 GHMSYEFAKATPLTN
-162 NLETPYSVGTVGG
+162 NLAEPYNVGTIGG
-175 VSDQGFVEDPKTI
+175 VSDQGFVEDPKVV

-214 NAGFIAEGSAK
+214 NAGFIAEGAEK

-279 ISGDG
+279 IAGDG
-284 LGENLSGISK
+284 VGEKLSGISK
-294 VGNFTDYV
+294 EGNFTDYV
-302 TGAGTATNTVD
+302 TGSGDATNTVD

-331 IVLNWTDWSALL
+331 IVLNWSDWSALL

-392 FDKTSMALEI
+392 FDKTAMALEI

-427 QPKAICYGD
+427 QPKAICYGA
-436 LTVGG
+436 LTVGDE

>member
-1 MTKLEEILGAIGEV
+1 MAELDDILNAIGEV
-15 GKKVD
+15 GKKVE
-20 DLGAR
+20 DLGER

-35 PEEAKEE
+35 PEDV
-42 IKEEIKE
+42 
-49 EAKEEIKEDIK
+49 KEDIK

-65 DVKEEVML
+65 DVKEDVKEEVV
-73 EEAECGDKKE
+73 AEDKVCDDKKE

-90 DIKKSSDD
+90 EIKKSSDD

-121 PKIRLTKGAEFI
+121 PKIKLTKGAEFV

-147 GHVSYEFTKGTPLTN
+147 GHMSYEFTKDTPLTN
-162 NLETPYSVGTVGG
+162 NLGSPYSVGTVGG
-175 VSDQGFVEDPKTI
+175 VSDQGFVEDPKVI

-193 LFAHAPIA
+193 LFSHAPITE
-201 DNTFLYMPLTVTG
+201 NTFLYMPLTVTG

-225 PETTFKVDAKTGQV
+225 PETTFGVTAKTGQV

-265 NLTHAVDVTVQNQL
+265 NLTHTVDVTVQNQL

-284 LGENLSGISK
+284 SGENLSGISK
-294 VGNFTDYV
+294 TGNYTDYV
-302 TGAGTATNTVD
+302 TSSGTATNTVD

-331 IVLNWTDWSALL
+331 ILINWSDWSALL
-343 GLKSTSNEYL
+343 GLKSTTNEYL

-368 PVVLSSAMTAGK
+368 PVVLSSAVAAGK

-392 FDKTSMALEI
+392 FDKTAMALEI

-436 LTVGG
+436 LSVGG

>member
-1 MTKLEEILGAIGEV
+1 MAELEEILGAIGEV
-15 GKKVD
+15 GKKVE

-35 PEEAKEE
+35 PEEV
-42 IKEEIKE
+42 
-49 EAKEEIKEDIK
+49 KEEIKEDVK
-60 EEVKE
+60 DEVKVE
-65 DVKEEVML
+65 D
-73 EEAECGDKKE
+73 AECGDKKE
-83 EIKKSSE
+83 EE
-90 DIKKSSDD
+90 IKKSSDE
-98 IAKLQQRILMLEQK
+98 IAKLQQRILTLEQK

-121 PKIRLTKGAEFI
+121 PKIRLTKGAEFV

-147 GHVSYEFTKGTPLTN
+147 GHMSYEFTKATPLTN
-162 NLETPYSVGTVGG
+162 NLAEPYSVGTVGG
-175 VSDQGFVEDPKTI
+175 VSDQGFVEDPKVV

-284 LGENLSGISK
+284 VGENLSGISK
-294 VGNFTDYV
+294 AGNFTDYA
-302 TGAGTATNTVD
+302 TGSGTATNTVD

-318 AFKMRGANIDNLT
+318 AFKMRGANIDNLS
-331 IVLNWTDWSALL
+331 IVLNWSDWSALL
-343 GLKSTSNEYL
+343 GLKSTTNEYL

-392 FDKTSMALEI
+392 FDKTSMSLEI

-427 QPKAICYGD
+427 QPKAICYGA
-436 LTVGG
+436 LTVGSGE

>member
-1 MTKLEEILGAIGEV
+1 MAELDDILNAIGEV
-15 GKKVD
+15 GKKVE
-20 DLGAR
+20 DLGER

-35 PEEAKEE
+35 PEEVKED
-42 IKEEIKE
+42 IKEEV
-49 EAKEEIKEDIK
+49 K

-65 DVKEEVML
+65 DVKEEVV
-73 EEAECGDKKE
+73 AEDKVCDNGKE

-90 DIKKSSDD
+90 EIKKSSDD

-121 PKIRLTKGAEFI
+121 SKIKLTKGAEFV

-147 GHVSYEFTKGTPLTN
+147 GHMSYEFTKGTPLTN
-162 NLETPYSVGTVGG
+162 DLGSPYSVGTVGG
-175 VSDQGFVEDPKTI
+175 VSDQGFVEDPKVI

-193 LFAHAPIA
+193 LFSHAPITE
-201 DNTFLYMPLTVTG
+201 NTFLYMPLTVTG

-225 PETTFKVDAKTGQV
+225 PETTFGVTAKTGQV

-265 NLTHAVDVTVQNQL
+265 NLTHTVDVTVQNQL

-284 LGENLSGISK
+284 SGENLSGISK
-294 VGNFTDYV
+294 TGNYTDYV
-302 TGAGTATNTVD
+302 TSSGTATNTVD

-331 IVLNWTDWSALL
+331 ILLNWSDWSALL
-343 GLKSTSNEYL
+343 GLKSTTNEYL

-368 PVVLSSAMTAGK
+368 PVVLSSAVAAGK

-392 FDKTSMALEI
+392 FDKTAMALEI

-436 LTVGG
+436 LSVGG

>member
-1 MTKLEEILGAIGEV
+1 MAELDDILNAIGEV

-20 DLGAR
+20 GLEAR

-35 PEEAKEE
+35 PEKV
-42 IKEEIKE
+42 
-49 EAKEEIKEDIK
+49 KEDIK
-60 EEVKE
+60 EDIREDIKE
-65 DVKEEVML
+65 DVKEEIV
-73 EEAECGDKKE
+73 AEDKVCDDRKE
-83 EIKKSSE
+83 EIKKSSA
-90 DIKKSSDD
+90 DVDD
-98 IAKLQQRILMLEQK
+98 VAKLQQRILMLEQK

-121 PKIRLTKGAEFI
+121 PKINLTKGAEFV

-147 GHVSYEFTKGTPLTN
+147 GHMSYEFTKATPLTN
-162 NLETPYSVGTVGG
+162 NLGSAYSVGTIGG
-175 VSDQGFVEDPKTI
+175 VSDQGFVEDPKAI

-193 LFAHAPIA
+193 LFSHAPITE
-201 DNTFLYMPLTVTG
+201 NTFLYMPLTVTG
-214 NAGFIAEGSAK
+214 NAGFVAEGSEK
-225 PETTFKVDAKTGQV
+225 PETTFNVTAKTGQV

-265 NLTHAVDVTVQNQL
+265 NLTHTVDVTVQNQL

-284 LGENLSGISK
+284 SGENLSGISK

-302 TGAGTATNTVD
+302 TSSGTATNTVD

-331 IVLNWTDWSALL
+331 ILINWTDWSALL
-343 GLKSTSNEYL
+343 GLKSTTNEYL

-368 PVVLSSAMTAGK
+368 PVVLSSAVPAGK

-392 FDKTSMALEI
+392 FDKTAMGLEI

>member
-1 MTKLEEILGAIGEV
+1 MAELEEILGAIGEV

-35 PEEAKEE
+35 PEEVKEE
-42 IKEEIKE
+42 IKEEVK
-49 EAKEEIKEDIK
+49 D
-60 EEVKE
+60 EVKVE
-65 DVKEEVML
+65 DADCV
-73 EEAECGDKKE
+73 DKKEE
-83 EIKKSSE
+83 EIKKSSDE
-90 DIKKSSDD
+90 
-98 IAKLQQRILMLEQK
+98 IAKLQQRILTLEQK

-121 PKIRLTKGAEFI
+121 PKIRLTKGAEFV

-147 GHVSYEFTKGTPLTN
+147 GHMSYEFAKATPLTN
-162 NLETPYSVGTVGG
+162 NLAEPYSVGTIGG
-175 VSDQGFVEDPKTI
+175 VSDQGFVEDPKVV

-214 NAGFIAEGSAK
+214 NAGFVAEGSDK

-284 LGENLSGISK
+284 LGENLGGISK
-294 VGNFTDYV
+294 AGNFTDYV
-302 TGAGTATNTVD
+302 AGSGEAANTVD

-331 IVLNWTDWSALL
+331 IVLNWSDWSALL
-343 GLKSTSNEYL
+343 GLKSTTNEYL

-362 QTIYGI
+362 QTIYGV

-392 FDKTSMALEI
+392 FDKTAMSLEI

-427 QPKAICYGD
+427 QPKAICYGA
-436 LTVGG
+436 LTVGGE

>member
-1 MTKLEEILGAIGEV
+1 MAELEEILNAIGEV
-15 GKKVD
+15 GKKVE
-20 DLGAR
+20 DLGER

-35 PEEAKEE
+35 PKDVKEDVN
-42 IKEEIKE
+42 
-49 EAKEEIKEDIK
+49 EDIK
-60 EEVKE
+60 EEV
-65 DVKEEVML
+65 VA
-73 EEAECGDKKE
+73 EASVCGDKK
-83 EIKKSSE
+83 E
-90 DIKKSSDD
+90 DIKKSSADVD
-98 IAKLQQRILMLEQK
+98 NIAKLQQRILMLEQK

-121 PKIRLTKGAEFI
+121 PKIRLTKGAEFV
-133 NSNAFKNFEKSNFK
+133 NSNAFKKFEKSNFK
-147 GHVSYEFTKGTPLTN
+147 DHVIYEFAKATPLTN
-162 NLETPYSVGTVGG
+162 NLAEPYSVGTIGG
-175 VSDQGFVEDPKTI
+175 VSDQGFVEDPKVI

-193 LFAHAPIA
+193 LFAHAPITE
-201 DNTFLYMPLTVTG
+201 NTFLYMPLTVTG

-225 PETTFKVDAKTGQV
+225 PESTFDVTAKTGQV

-294 VGNFTDYV
+294 SGNFTDYV
-302 TGAGTATNTVD
+302 TGSGDATNTVD
-313 LLRNV
+313 RLRNV

-331 IVLNWTDWSALL
+331 ILINWSDWSALL
-343 GLKSTSNEYL
+343 GLKSTTNEYL
-353 INGILDPVK
+353 INGILDPIK

-368 PVVLSSAMTAGK
+368 PVVLSSAITAGK

-392 FDKTSMALEI
+392 FDKTAMSLEI
-402 DRTGDDFT
+402 DRDSDDFT

-415 IRAERRLGFAVV
+415 IRVERRLGFAVV

>member
-1 MTKLEEILGAIGEV
+1 MAELDEILSAIGEV

-20 DLGAR
+20 GLEAR

-35 PEEAKEE
+35 PEEVKEV
-42 IKEEIKE
+42 
-49 EAKEEIKEDIK
+49 KEDIK
-60 EEVKE
+60 EDVKEGVKEGVKE
-65 DVKEEVML
+65 DVKL
-73 EEAECGDKKE
+73 EEAGCGDKKE
-83 EIKKSSE
+83 EEVKKSSA
-90 DIKKSSDD
+90 DIDEV
-98 IAKLQQRILMLEQK
+98 AKLQQRILMLEQK

-121 PKIRLTKGAEFI
+121 PKINLTKGAEFV

-147 GHVSYEFTKGTPLTN
+147 GHMSYEFTKATPLTN
-162 NLETPYSVGTVGG
+162 DLGTPYSVGTIGG
-175 VSDQGFVEDPKTI
+175 VSDQGFVEDPKAI

-201 DNTFLYMPLTVTG
+201 DNTFLYMPLTVAG

-225 PETTFKVDAKTGQV
+225 PESTFSGTAKTGQV

-284 LGENLSGISK
+284 TGEKLSGISK

-302 TGAGTATNTVD
+302 TGSGTAANTVD

-331 IVLNWTDWSALL
+331 ILINWTDWSALL

-368 PVVLSSAMTAGK
+368 PVVLSSAIAAGK

-392 FDKTSMALEI
+392 FDKTAMALEI

>member
-1 MTKLEEILGAIGEV
+1 MAELEEILGAIGEV
-15 GKKVD
+15 GKKVE

-35 PEEAKEE
+35 PE
-42 IKEEIKE
+42 
-49 EAKEEIKEDIK
+49 D
-60 EEVKE
+60 VKE
-65 DVKEEVML
+65 DVKEEVK
-73 EEAECGDKKE
+73 EEIKEEEVKEEVKVEDAVCGDKKE
-83 EIKKSSE
+83 EEIKKSSNE
-90 DIKKSSDD
+90 
-98 IAKLQQRILMLEQK
+98 IAKLQQRILTLEQK

-147 GHVSYEFTKGTPLTN
+147 GHMSYEFTKATPLTN
-162 NLETPYSVGTVGG
+162 NLETPYNVGTIGG
-175 VSDQGFVEDPKTI
+175 VSDQGFVEDPKTV

-214 NAGFIAEGSAK
+214 NAGFIAEGAEK

-294 VGNFTDYV
+294 AGNFTDYA
-302 TGAGTATNTVD
+302 TGSGEATNTVD

-331 IVLNWTDWSALL
+331 IVLNWSDWSALL
-343 GLKSTSNEYL
+343 GLKSNTNEYL

-427 QPKAICYGD
+427 QPKAICYGA
-436 LTVGG
+436 LTVGE

>member
-1 MTKLEEILGAIGEV
+1 MAELEEILSAIGEV
-15 GKKVD
+15 GKKVE
-20 DLGAR
+20 DLGER

-35 PEEAKEE
+35 PEDV
-42 IKEEIKE
+42 
-49 EAKEEIKEDIK
+49 KEDI
-60 EEVKE
+60 KE
-65 DVKEEVML
+65 DVKEEVAV
-73 EEAECGDKKE
+73 ENAECVDKKE
-83 EIKKSSE
+83 E
-90 DIKKSSDD
+90 DIKKSSNEIKSSEE

-147 GHVSYEFTKGTPLTN
+147 GHVNYEFTKATPLTN
-162 NLETPYSVGTVGG
+162 DLGTPYSVGTIGG
-175 VSDQGFVEDPKTI
+175 VSDQGFVEDPKVV

-193 LFAHAPIA
+193 LFSHAPIA

-225 PETTFKVDAKTGQV
+225 PESTFSATAKTGQV

-279 ISGDG
+279 LSGDG

-302 TGAGTATNTVD
+302 TGSGTATNTVD

-331 IVLNWTDWSALL
+331 ILLNWTDWSALL

-368 PVVLSSAMTAGK
+368 PVVLSSAVTAGK

-392 FDKTSMALEI
+392 FDKTAMALEI

-436 LTVGG
+436 LTVGD